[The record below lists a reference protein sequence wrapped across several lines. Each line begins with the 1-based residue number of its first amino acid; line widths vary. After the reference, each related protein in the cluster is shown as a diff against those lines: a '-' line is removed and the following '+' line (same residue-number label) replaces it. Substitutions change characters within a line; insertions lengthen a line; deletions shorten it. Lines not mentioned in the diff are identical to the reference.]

1 MSVLSEVMRDSLRDM
16 VDPRAWVRGLRHPV
30 QALRTVAGDGPTDAL
45 LVLFAL
51 NAVDELDRTGFAILL
66 PTIRDHFA
74 MSDTGILSLVALTAL
89 GAMLL
94 QLPIAILADR
104 GNRVR
109 LARLGGVVWGVFS
122 FATGLS
128 AAVWMLVLVRAGGG
142 IGRAVVDPTHGSLL
156 SDYYPVERRPAVFS
170 FHRGANAVGS
180 FVGPLAAG
188 ALSQAFGWRVPFFVF
203 AVPTLLAVVASLRLR
218 EPMRGR
224 FERIAAGASAEA
236 VETEEPSASF
246 AEAAR
251 MVWKIESLRR
261 LWSAIP
267 LLAVSII
274 GFVSLAGLLYDRV
287 YGLNDLERGMLAA
300 AVEPC
305 QLLGLVVGGRVGVR
319 LLVEHPSRVFDFLRR
334 AAVASA
340 AWVVLFA
347 WSPWLPLTIV
357 ANIGLTSTLAILL
370 PGILATLSLAIPAR
384 ARAVG
389 FSIGSYWAIPGLAMV
404 PLIGWVSDTFGIRW
418 GMAVMAPVL
427 LAGSLRIATVGS
439 SIDRDLRDVW
449 TGSATR
455 SEALRRFRDGQ
466 ASQLIVRD
474 LNVSYGSVQILFDV
488 SIEVDRGEVVAL
500 LGTNGAG
507 KSTLLRAI
515 SGVTEADYGAV
526 VFDGRDITHAPPHEI
541 AALGVGQMPGGK
553 AVFADLTV
561 AENLRAGGWTVR
573 RDRAAR
579 DRRVAQALA
588 SFPAL
593 AERLDEPAGNLS
605 GGQQQMLGLAMNL
618 IAAPSLL
625 LIDELSLGLAP
636 VVVERLVELVREVA
650 AEGTTVILVEQSVN
664 VALTLADRA
673 YFLEK
678 GQVRFS
684 GPTADLLDRPDLLRS
699 VFLGRAVE
707 AATSV
712 TPAPPATGA
721 ARTAAAADGAAA
733 RGTAAAIPVALE
745 AVGVTCTFGGVRAV
759 DSVDLRVARGEIV
772 GLIGPN
778 GAGKTTLLDAL
789 CGYVSIDRGEVC
801 LEGRTI
807 TAMSPDARARRGLG
821 RSFQDAA
828 LFGSLTVGEALAAS
842 LHRHVAV
849 HDVFNPILRMPVSVA
864 AEAWVRSRVDEL
876 LDLFALD
883 ALADLRVGELSTGS
897 RRIVDLAASVALSP
911 SVLLLDEPSSGI
923 AQREAEALGPLI
935 RRIRDQLGCAVV
947 VVEHDMPLLVGIAD
961 RLVAMESG
969 AVVTTGVAAEVLAH
983 PRVVEAYLGATRE
996 IIERSGDRGTGEE
1009 VVT

>member
-1 MSVLSEVMRDSLRDM
+1 M
-16 VDPRAWVRGLRHPV
+16 
-30 QALRTVAGDGPTDAL
+30 
-45 LVLFAL
+45 
-51 NAVDELDRTGFAILL
+51 
-66 PTIRDHFA
+66 
-74 MSDTGILSLVALTAL
+74 
-89 GAMLL
+89 
-94 QLPIAILADR
+94 
-104 GNRVR
+104 
-109 LARLGGVVWGVFS
+109 
-122 FATGLS
+122 
-128 AAVWMLVLVRAGGG
+128 
-142 IGRAVVDPTHGSLL
+142 
-156 SDYYPVERRPAVFS
+156 
-170 FHRGANAVGS
+170 
-180 FVGPLAAG
+180 
-188 ALSQAFGWRVPFFVF
+188 
-203 AVPTLLAVVASLRLR
+203 
-218 EPMRGR
+218 
-224 FERIAAGASAEA
+224 
-236 VETEEPSASF
+236 
-246 AEAAR
+246 
-251 MVWKIESLRR
+251 KIESLRR

-305 QLLGLVVGGRVGVR
+305 QLLGLVIGGRVGVR

-707 AATSV
+707 AAT
-712 TPAPPATGA
+712 PATASSA
-721 ARTAAAADGAAA
+721 ATNGTRTASAADGAAS
-733 RGTAAAIPVALE
+733 RGVASRGPAAATPVALE